1 MSGTPFEPKFWLN
14 KGDWITCNAVQM
26 SKNRLR
32 CAVKYKHFSPAM
44 LYTTVTLYF
53 LAYDWPQ
60 QSSFCSDT
68 SHRLLC
74 LKLHFSIAHRG
85 VLQRIVDLVV
95 AVQCTLHFFAPY
107 RESQSLEACFF
118 LDNLGYFRKKLS
130 FKALRFGT
138 WCEKVGCRV
147 TSGPVSH

>member
-1 MSGTPFEPKFWLN
+1 MISNHYRSVLFHVRNRPFEPKFWLN

-74 LKLHFSIAHRG
+74 LKLHFSIALALHIG
-85 VLQRIVDLVV
+85 EHHPSEIGCKKIVKFKFRCFKHVLVV
-95 AVQCTLHFFAPY
+95 QGQF
-107 RESQSLEACFF
+107 
-118 LDNLGYFRKKLS
+118 
-130 FKALRFGT
+130 
-138 WCEKVGCRV
+138 
-147 TSGPVSH
+147 SHNDT